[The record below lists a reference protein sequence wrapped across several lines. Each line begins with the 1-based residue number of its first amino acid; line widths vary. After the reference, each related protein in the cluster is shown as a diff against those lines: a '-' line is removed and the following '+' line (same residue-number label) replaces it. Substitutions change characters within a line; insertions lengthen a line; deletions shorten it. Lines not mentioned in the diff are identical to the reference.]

1 MVDKYMST
9 RVRLPKNKKMVK
21 EIDKIDTNEII
32 LILNPNSQGGN
43 TGKNWISTYSKV
55 KEFLPKNHRI
65 IFTKKTNDGIFDT
78 RKLLRNGYKNIVAIG
93 GDGTI
98 NEIANGFFNLQPQNS
113 NIENLERFSFDDKL
127 KPINPNGILYIVPS
141 GSRNVLARSF
151 GLKHK
156 GVQALKRIKQMDKR
170 KMDAILAVITDKD
183 TPSLTHKRIILNAA
197 EIGVGAEIIDRSK
210 RVRGKIKS
218 RFVSTIASIV
228 ATLPAYNSNE
238 CDIVIDGDKRIS
250 SNVTMAVVANG
261 RFLGGG
267 FKAAPRAKF
276 SDGLLDIVIL
286 KNSGSFKVLDKLIE
300 LKGTSTYKFEEDIL
314 YYQASEVKFLPKDKN
329 VTVTVS
335 VDGEPIGMLPAI
347 FKSYHDALT
356 IKTESTSSRI

>member
-1 MVDKYMST
+1 MST
-9 RVRLPKNKKMVK
+9 RVRLPKNKNIVK

-55 KEFLPKNHRI
+55 KEFLPRNHRI

-98 NEIANGFFNLQPQNS
+98 NEIANGFFNLQPQNR
-113 NIENLERFSFDDKL
+113 NIENLEKFSFDDKL
-127 KPINPNGILYIVPS
+127 KPINPNGVLYIIPS

-183 TPSLTHKRIILNAA
+183 SPSLTHKRIILNAA

-210 RVRGKIKS
+210 RVRRKIKS

-250 SNVTMAVVANG
+250 SNVTMTVVANG
-261 RFLGGG
+261 RYLAGG
-267 FKAAPRAKF
+267 FKGDPRAKF
-276 SDGLLDIVIL
+276 LNGL
-286 KNSGSFKVLDKLIE
+286 
-300 LKGTSTYKFEEDIL
+300 
-314 YYQASEVKFLPKDKN
+314 
-329 VTVTVS
+329 
-335 VDGEPIGMLPAI
+335 
-347 FKSYHDALT
+347 
-356 IKTESTSSRI
+356 

>member
-1 MVDKYMST
+1 
-9 RVRLPKNKKMVK
+9 MVK

-113 NIENLERFSFDDKL
+113 NIENLQRFSFDDKL
-127 KPINPNGILYIVPS
+127 KPINPNGVLYIVPS

-151 GLKHK
+151 GVKHK
-156 GVQALKRIKQMDKR
+156 GVQALKRIKQMDR
-170 KMDAILAVITDKD
+170 RRMDAILAVITDKD
-183 TPSLTHKRIILNAA
+183 SPSLTHKRIILNAA

-210 RVRGKIKS
+210 RVRKKIKN

-228 ATLPAYNSNE
+228 ATLPVYNSNE

-276 SDGLLDIVIL
+276 SDGLMDIIIL
-286 KNSGSFKVLDKLIE
+286 KNSGSLKMLDKLIE

-314 YYQASEVKFLPKDKN
+314 YYQASEVKFLPKEKN

-347 FKSYHDALT
+347 FKSYRDALT
-356 IKTESTSSRI
+356 IKTETTSSRI

>member
-1 MVDKYMST
+1 MST
-9 RVRLPKNKKMVK
+9 RVRLPKNKNIVK

-55 KEFLPKNHRI
+55 KEFLPRNHRI

-98 NEIANGFFNLQPQNS
+98 NEIANGFFNLQPQNR

-183 TPSLTHKRIILNAA
+183 SPSLTHKRIILNAA

-210 RVRGKIKS
+210 RVRRKIKS

-276 SDGLLDIVIL
+276 SDGLLDIIIL

-314 YYQASEVKFLPKDKN
+314 YYQASEVKFLPKEKN

-356 IKTESTSSRI
+356 IKTETTSSRI

>member
-1 MVDKYMST
+1 MST
-9 RVRLPKNKKMVK
+9 RVRLPKNKNIVK

-55 KEFLPKNHRI
+55 KEFLPRNHRI

-98 NEIANGFFNLQPQNS
+98 NEIANGFFNLQPQNR

-127 KPINPNGILYIVPS
+127 KPINPNGVLYIVPS

-183 TPSLTHKRIILNAA
+183 SPSLTHKRIILNAA

-210 RVRGKIKS
+210 RVRRKIKS

-276 SDGLLDIVIL
+276 SDGLLDIIIL
-286 KNSGSFKVLDKLIE
+286 KNSGSFKMLDKLIE

-314 YYQASEVKFLPKDKN
+314 YYQASEVKFLPKEKN

-356 IKTESTSSRI
+356 IKTETTSSRI

>member
-1 MVDKYMST
+1 LST
-9 RVRLPKNKKMVK
+9 KVRLPKNKNIVK
-21 EIDKIDTNEII
+21 EINKIDTNEII

-55 KEFLPKNHRI
+55 KEFLPKNHSI

-98 NEIANGFFNLQPQNS
+98 NEIANGFFNLQPQNK

-127 KPINPNGILYIVPS
+127 KPINPNGVLYIIPS

-156 GVQALKRIKQMDKR
+156 GVQALKRIKEMDKR

-183 TPSLTHKRIILNAA
+183 SPSLTHKRIILNAA

-210 RVRGKIKS
+210 RVRRKIKS

>member
-1 MVDKYMST
+1 MST
-9 RVRLPKNKKMVK
+9 RVRLPKNKNIVK

-98 NEIANGFFNLQPQNS
+98 NEIANGFFNLQPQNR

-127 KPINPNGILYIVPS
+127 KPINPNGVLYIVPS

-183 TPSLTHKRIILNAA
+183 SPSLTHKRIILNAA

-210 RVRGKIKS
+210 RVRRKIKS

-238 CDIVIDGDKRIS
+238 CDIVIDRDKRIS

-286 KNSGSFKVLDKLIE
+286 KNSGSFKMLDKLIE

-314 YYQASEVKFLPKDKN
+314 YYQASEVKFLPKEKN

-356 IKTESTSSRI
+356 IKTETTSSRI